1 MLLLAGIS
9 FVNYVLWKIYGAQ
22 GVELTGFL
30 GGLVNSTVTVGEMA
44 AKVKEP
50 TAAWPTGRPGHHARH
65 RRHAGAQRGLLSL
78 LAPAL
83 VASALLPLGLMLGA
97 SVGASWPGTG
107 IARPKPGRAWSSAP
121 RSPCWRPCVSA

>member
-1 MLLLAGIS
+1 MLLAGIS

-22 GVELTGFL
+22 GLEFTGFL
-30 GGLVNSTVTVGEMA
+30 GGLVNSTVTVSEMA
-44 AKVKEP
+44 ARVKDTDGRLADQADRGIMLA
-50 TAAWPTGRPGHHARH
+50 TAAMLVRNLV
-65 RRHAGAQRGLLSL
+65 LLAL

-83 VASALLPLGLMLGA
+83 VASTLLPMGLMLGA